1 MARKLAVEIVGN
13 AASLKAALGSASAA
27 VGTYAA
33 EYKTAFAEMST
44 ATLSLSVAQDKLA
57 ISTARY
63 GVGTTGAAAATVKY
77 RREVE
82 QLAAAQSAAVGRI
95 GSMLT
100 RGITIPT
107 LLIGGAAAKMGIEFH
122 KQMLMIHTDAGASTR
137 ELHMMTQEVLE
148 LAKVSPVGPTE
159 LAKGLYHLES
169 LGLRGAKALEA
180 LRISGVAAGM
190 TMANIE
196 DVATALGGAVVA
208 NVKGTHDFTAAM
220 GTVIATIGV
229 GNMRL
234 QELTAAFGTGLLPA
248 AKNAGLTLQQT
259 GAALAVL
266 TDRGV
271 SAENAGTRLRMT
283 FALMQAPSDKA
294 KRALAEMGID
304 ADDMAKK
311 LRGPNGLM
319 VVLTMLHEAMRR
331 VGATTGSSLILRAF
345 GGGRS
350 GAGILTLIQSLDSAV
365 SSYQGKLN
373 AIKQQQQAFA
383 RNQKDYMESPAYRFQ
398 VAINRLEAALIKLGG
413 TTAPILIGM
422 ATAVATVAEAFD
434 GLPGPVKE
442 ALGTVIA
449 LLAIGGPMMMAF
461 AGIQKMIV
469 TVGRAF
475 GVMGAEAA
483 IASAETVGS
492 LEGVTAAAAVAS
504 TEVSILQERI
514 AMYGVGA
521 PAAAAQVEASMAGV
535 AASAGGASAAVGGLR
550 GALAAIGRMG
560 PIAIAITIAL
570 SLVPGN
576 KGGQALLEKAGVG
589 WLGKAPI
596 VGDLYQ
602 QEAAGL
608 NWLRG
613 KTGFR
618 GGAIKS
624 EQNLQMSDEEIDEA
638 NARYLKIYQ
647 ESWKHYKAR
656 TGEKNK
662 RYFNALHKSAEKWL
676 TENMPGFM
684 PEVKLPDIGGFGPGL
699 KLPKSISRKGLW
711 AQTTKT
717 VMDDLAADREAR
729 DYWKAQLAKAPK
741 GTDAYDE
748 ILQNYAQAASAVLSL
763 ESQIKNQAEKASRV
777 KFKLPPSIAGAISR
791 AQALEN
797 PQKELAAIN
806 RAIKYVKDKI
816 AAEHNLARKALE
828 EEKLASLVKQA
839 AAAKK
844 KIGDKIIEAL
854 QSNYDAAK
862 QTDGIAD
869 DITALNKLKAGILK
883 QIKLQKDNI
892 QLQKKL
898 NDVNKQFADIKKN
911 LIDQLRE
918 TMGTL
923 GQGPIIDP
931 ENDPLRKWQMGVRHT
946 AQEYLQD
953 IKKQMAEFK
962 NLQGLIARLQKRGAP
977 QALIDELRGQGM
989 AAFPEV
995 FALAHADKGT
1005 LKKFFAA
1012 YKDREQMLRVTANAI
1027 VNANN
1032 VTVVAKGAV
1041 KASGQTAEKFAER
1054 KGGTVGRPR
1063 GHHGSHGTPH
1073 GDRGDRGPSGYRV
1086 QASTPNS
1093 GYIPSQNQGGPD
1105 TVHAHLIVDGRELAD
1120 IVLPLHQR
1128 KTRGNAAQ
1136 RRGRHGGSSLAVH

>member
-44 ATLSLSVAQDKLA
+44 ATLQLSVAQDKLA

-82 QLAAAQSAAVGRI
+82 SLAAAQSAAVGRI

-107 LLIGGAAAKMGIEFH
+107 LLIGGAAAKMGIEFN
-122 KQMLMIHTDAGASTR
+122 KQMLMIQTSAGASAR
-137 ELHMMTQEVLE
+137 ELAFMNKEVLA
-148 LAKVSPVGPTE
+148 LAQNSPVGPIE
-159 LAKGLYHLES
+159 LSKGLYHLES
-169 LGLRGAKALEA
+169 LGLRGSQALDA
-180 LRISGVAAGM
+180 LKVSSIAAGM

-196 DVATALGGAVVA
+196 DVATALGGAIVA
-208 NVKGTHDFTAAM
+208 DVKGTKDFEAAM

-266 TDRGV
+266 TDRGI

-283 FALMQAPSDKA
+283 FSLMQAPSDKA

-304 ADDMAKK
+304 ADDMARK

-331 VGATTGSSLILRAF
+331 IGAARGASLILRAF

-350 GAGILTLIQSLDSAV
+350 GAGILTLIQSLDSAL

-373 AIKQQQQAFA
+373 QIKLNQQAFA
-383 RNQKDYMESPAYRFQ
+383 QNQKVYMESPAYRFQ
-398 VAINRLEAALIKLGG
+398 VAISRLEAALVKLGG
-413 TTAPILIGM
+413 TTAPMLIGL
-422 ATAVATVAEAFD
+422 ANAVATVAEAFD
-434 GLPGPVKE
+434 GLPGPIKE
-442 ALGTVIA
+442 AMGTIIG
-449 LLAIGGPMMMAF
+449 LLAVGGPLMMAF
-461 AGIQKMIV
+461 SGIQKMIAM
-469 TVGRAF
+469 TGRAF
-475 GVMGAEAA
+475 GIIPAEAA
-483 IASAETVGS
+483 IAAGETEAS
-492 LEGVTAAAAVAS
+492 LAGVDAAVA
-504 TEVSILQERI
+504 TTTAEVSLLQERI
-514 AMYGVGA
+514 AMYGMGA
-521 PAAAAQVEASMAGV
+521 PAAAAEVEASLAGV
-535 AASAGGASAAVGGLR
+535 SAGAAGAGMAVGGLR
-550 GALAAIGRMG
+550 GALAALGRMG

-570 SLVPGN
+570 SLIPGN

-589 WLGKAPI
+589 FLGNLPV
-596 VGDLYQ
+596 VGDIFQ
-602 QEAAGL
+602 QEAKGV

-618 GGAIKS
+618 GGAIKTDES
-624 EQNLQMSDEEIDEA
+624 YQMSDADIDAA
-638 NARYLKIYQ
+638 NQRYLKIYQ
-647 ESWKHYKAR
+647 ESWEHYKKR

-662 RYFNALHKSAEKWL
+662 SYWHALHKSAEKWL

-684 PEVKLPDIGGFGPGL
+684 PEVKLPKISGFGPGL
-699 KLPKSISRKGLW
+699 RLPKSLSRQALW
-711 AQTTKT
+711 AATTKT
-717 VMDDLAADREAR
+717 LTDDLKADQAAAA
-729 DYWKAQLAKAPK
+729 YWKAQLAKTPK
-741 GTDAYDE
+741 NTAAYDT
-748 ILQNYAQAASAVLSL
+748 ILQNYSQAAASVISLQSQLS
-763 ESQIKNQAEKASRV
+763 SQAKKTSRV
-777 KFKLPPSIAGAISR
+777 KFQLPPSIAGAISK
-791 AQALEN
+791 AVAMEN

-806 RAIKYVKDKI
+806 RAIKYVKDRI
-816 AAEHNLARKALE
+816 SAEHNLARKALE
-828 EEKLASLVKQA
+828 QEKLAGLVKQA

-862 QTDGIAD
+862 QTTGIAD
-869 DITALNKLKAGILK
+869 DITALNKMKAGILK
-883 QIKLQKDNI
+883 QIKLQGENVG
-892 QLQKKL
+892 LLKKL
-898 NDVNKQFADIKKN
+898 HDVNQEYVNIKKT
-911 LIDQLRE
+911 LTDQLRE

-923 GQGPIIDP
+923 GQGPVLDP
-931 ENDPLRKWQMGVRHT
+931 ENDPMRKFTLGVRHT
-946 AQEYLQD
+946 AQQYLAD
-953 IKKQMAEFK
+953 IKAQMAEFK
-962 NLQGLIARLQKRGAP
+962 NLQSMIARLQKKGAP

-989 AAFPEV
+989 QAFPEV

-1005 LKKFFAA
+1005 LRKFFAA
-1012 YKDREQMLRVTANAI
+1012 YKEREQMLRVTANAI

-1032 VTVVAKGAV
+1032 VTVVAKGNI
-1041 KASGQTAEKFAER
+1041 
-1054 KGGTVGRPR
+1054 KGVAPQEHGRGAPPP
-1063 GHHGSHGTPH
+1063 SKIP
-1073 GDRGDRGPSGYRV
+1073 GDRGGPSG
-1086 QASTPNS
+1086 
-1093 GYIPSQNQGGPD
+1093 PSRGGPSRGD
-1105 TVHAHLIVDGRELAD
+1105 AHRSLQNVGSTGNTDMYTATARRKGETIHVHVELDGREVAEVV
-1120 IVLPLHQR
+1120 IPYHTK
-1128 KTRGNAAQ
+1128 KTRANAQQ
-1136 RRGRHGGSSLAVH
+1136 RAGRHGGSSTGTH